1 MIINIAIIKI
11 PFTNFGKEKKK
22 KRKKG
27 ERETTQSIFHFKL

>member
-22 KRKKG
+22 EEKEEDDTKR
-27 ERETTQSIFHFKL
+27 IPF